1 MESNKLDTQ
10 IKKQLSLREIAP
22 TPKSWEQLRKQLD
35 ANDKK
40 STISFWWLGI
50 AASIIAGIVVASL
63 VFTDITNQNEP
74 TLVETKQEPP
84 ITNKQQMQVVTND
97 TKTDEKKERT
107 HPIKISKEKSTIP
120 VVLPE
125 EKENNKATLLVVEDA
140 KALQKPDSKEAL
152 EINQKVEEIFASISN
167 QDTNNAALTDA
178 EVDSLLMDAA
188 TKIWKKKQ
196 GSTNREYVSA
206 SELLNSVEEELD
218 QTFRDRIF
226 EMLKEGFLKTKEALA
241 NRNN

>member
-226 EMLKEGFLKTKEALA
+226 EMLKEGFLKTKEAVA

>member
-1 MESNKLDTQ
+1 MEPNKFDTQ
-10 IKKQLSLREIAP
+10 IKQQLGGREIAP

-40 STISFWWLGI
+40 STISFWWIGI

-74 TLVETKQEPP
+74 PLVETEQEPP

-97 TKTDEKKERT
+97 AKTDEKKQRT
-107 HPIKISKEKSTIP
+107 NPVKISNEKSAIR
-120 VVLPE
+120 VVVPE
-125 EKENNKATLLVVEDA
+125 EKENNKATLLVSEEV
-140 KALQKPDSKEAL
+140 KEL
-152 EINQKVEEIFASISN
+152 HQTTSEEEVQVNQKVEEIFASISN
-167 QDTNNAALTDA
+167 QDSNNAALTDA

-188 TKIWKKKQ
+188 TKIWKKKL
-196 GSTNREYVSA
+196 GSSNREYVSA
-206 SELLNSVEEELD
+206 SRLLNSVEEELD
-218 QTFRDRIF
+218 QTFRDKIF
-226 EMLKEGFLKTKEALA
+226 EMLKEGFLKTKEAVA

>member
-84 ITNKQQMQVVTND
+84 ITNKQQMQVVTKD